1 MAVAYI
7 AQEVFNA
14 QPMFVCHSDPQKDE
28 ERLHRTDL
36 LTDCRSYQRGKLL
49 RGWGLGRDIAG
60 EMYVGAARRP
70 VVCCFSIVD
79 PTIRFRCELQYFYSP
94 CSYLIKP
101 RYLYL
106 QALPDAAI
114 TGDVIVGFPGE
125 TEEQFQH
132 TLDLMEKV
140 KFDNLNTFRC

>member
-1 MAVAYI
+1 MLNPCLSVTQILRKMRRGYTVQTYLRI
-7 AQEVFNA
+7 VDRIREVSF
-14 QPMFVCHSDPQKDE
+14 SGD
-28 ERLHRTDL
+28 
-36 LTDCRSYQRGKLL
+36 G
-49 RGWGLGRDIAG
+49 GWGLGRDIAG